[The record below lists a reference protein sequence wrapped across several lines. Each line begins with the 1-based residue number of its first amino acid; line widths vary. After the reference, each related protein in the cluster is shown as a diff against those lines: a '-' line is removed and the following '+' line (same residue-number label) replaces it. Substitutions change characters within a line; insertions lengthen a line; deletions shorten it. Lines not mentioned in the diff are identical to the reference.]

1 MFKSLEPFSFLRT
14 MEIALLLLAFQG
26 VIGAFDTL
34 YYHEWRARLP
44 AMGSDAADE
53 LQLHAA
59 RDVFYAFL
67 FGTLPWFAFHGNWM
81 LLMAFGLVAEI
92 ILTMWDFIIEFW
104 VRKPLG
110 DVYPGERV
118 THGIM
123 GIVYGGMLAYL
134 IPVLHSWWHAETAL
148 LFQPATNWPLLRWAL
163 TLMAAGVLLSGIR
176 DLYASLDLPGG
187 HFPWSKNS
195 VPVQS

>member
-1 MFKSLEPFSFLRT
+1 MKT
-14 MEIALLLLAFQG
+14 ALLLLVIQG
-26 VIGAFDTL
+26 FVGAFDTA

-44 AMGSDAADE
+44 AMGSDAAEE

-59 RDVFYAFL
+59 RDVLYAFL
-67 FGTLPWFAFHGNWM
+67 FVLLPWCEFHGYWVV
-81 LLMAFGLVAEI
+81 LLGAVLLAEI

-123 GIVYGGMLAYL
+123 GILYGGMLAYL
-134 IPVLHSWWHAETAL
+134 IPVLVEWWFMDTAFML
-148 LFQPATNWPLLRWAL
+148 VSATEWPLLHWIL
-163 TLMAAGVLLSGIR
+163 TFMGAGVLASGIR
-176 DLYASLDLPGG
+176 DLYASFDLPYGN
-187 HFPWSKNS
+187 FPWSRDS
-195 VPVQS
+195 IPVQD